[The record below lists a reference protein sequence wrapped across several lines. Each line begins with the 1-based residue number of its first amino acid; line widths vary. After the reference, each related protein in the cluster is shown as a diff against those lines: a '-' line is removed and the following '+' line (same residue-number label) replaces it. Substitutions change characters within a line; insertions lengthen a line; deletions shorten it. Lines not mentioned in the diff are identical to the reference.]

1 MCQPVNEGLSV
12 PETQVARAVTHD
24 VTGPPLK
31 PGIVNAAGALYLL
44 ILSLFLALPAL
55 ADDSAD
61 TYTLSQAFL
70 DTIARDARIR
80 AAENRIAEARERLTE
95 ANSLRRQHQ
104 ARAQRIEARSRYRV
118 ARAQLARLTGADHDD
133 LAPTS
138 LAGLELATP
147 ANLDYALNQAEGRSP
162 SLLRARMRLEETRIA
177 LLQILAEL
185 NP

>member
-1 MCQPVNEGLSV
+1 M
-12 PETQVARAVTHD
+12 THD

-44 ILSLFLALPAL
+44 ILSLFPALPAL

-70 DTIARDARIR
+70 DTIARDALDV
-80 AAENRIAEARERLTE
+80 EFELLDSRL
-95 ANSLRRQHQ
+95 
-104 ARAQRIEARSRYRV
+104 
-118 ARAQLARLTGADHDD
+118 
-133 LAPTS
+133 
-138 LAGLELATP
+138 
-147 ANLDYALNQAEGRSP
+147 
-162 SLLRARMRLEETRIA
+162 RLEETRIA